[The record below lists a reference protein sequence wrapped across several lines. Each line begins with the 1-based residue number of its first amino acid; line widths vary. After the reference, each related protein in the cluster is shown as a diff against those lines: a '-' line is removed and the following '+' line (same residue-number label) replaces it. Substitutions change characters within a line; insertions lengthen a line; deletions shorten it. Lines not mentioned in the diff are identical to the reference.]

1 MNHLARTSCLAV
13 VVAASAC
20 GTWSNRDLEFANA
33 LPTASDLKSKLPVSS
48 GTTSPLTGGIM
59 RHHDGLN
66 VGDPSDAYADAKS
79 ASTSFNGIIDFL
91 LGTVDSV
98 RSVPPTSRTTDSRT
112 WGPFT
117 DSNDPNARFQVV
129 ITAQEATATF
139 AWSLQVSVGSGAF
152 FDVVTGSFAATTG
165 SVKKGQGS
173 MVVHVKDF
181 RDVLKVD
188 DTFKQL
194 DQIDVRYANDM
205 SPTTVNMTF
214 TFKAGASSGLSSIGY
229 DYLENADHS
238 GTMHFQ
244 LTSTDPDIT
253 VRDVRG
259 GWLASGVGRAVNHVL
274 QGTYAGAMI
283 TECWDQAFAVTYYS
297 ESWAGGVTNGQPT
310 ACATIDGF

>member
-1 MNHLARTSCLAV
+1 
-13 VVAASAC
+13 
-20 GTWSNRDLEFANA
+20 
-33 LPTASDLKSKLPVSS
+33 
-48 GTTSPLTGGIM
+48 M

-66 VGDPSDAYADAKS
+66 VGDPSAAYAEARS

-91 LGTVDSV
+91 LSTVDAV
-98 RSVPPTSRTTDSRT
+98 RAVPPTTRSPDSRT

-117 DSNDPNARFQVV
+117 DSNNPSARFQVV
-129 ITAQEATATF
+129 ISAQVATSTF
-139 AWSLQVSVGSGAF
+139 DWALQVSVANAAF
-152 FDVVTGSFAATTG
+152 FDVVTGTFAATTG

-181 RDVLKVD
+181 RDLLKVD

-194 DQIDVRYANDM
+194 DQIDVHYANDM
-205 SPTTVNMTF
+205 APTTVSMAF

-229 DYLENADHS
+229 DYLENADQS
-238 GTMHFQ
+238 GTMHFE
-244 LTSTDPDIT
+244 LRGNDPNIT

-259 GWLASGVGRAVNHVL
+259 GWLPSGVGRAVNHVIA
-274 QGTYAGAMI
+274 GNYAGAMV
-283 TECWDQAFAVTYYS
+283 TECWDQAFAVTYYA